1 MSNHPHDQIPFLSEV
16 KTVLP
21 EWIDYNGHLNMAY
34 YNVLFDTGADE
45 AFAEM
50 GFGPDYA
57 SSRQMTT
64 YSADFRLRYLRE
76 IHEGDRVRVGFQ
88 LLDSTD
94 KSFHFCQWLL
104 HEDGWLS
111 ATGEG
116 VGLHI
121 DMSGPKVAP
130 YPADVAEK
138 VAAMK
143 AAHAA
148 FPKPDFVGL
157 PLGLRRG

>member
-1 MSNHPHDQIPFLSEV
+1 MSNQSHNQIPFLSSV

-57 SSRQMTT
+57 ATRKMTT

-76 IHEGDRVRVGFQ
+76 VHEGDRVRVGFQ
-88 LLDSTD
+88 LLDTTN

-116 VGLHI
+116 VGLHV
-121 DMSGPKVAP
+121 DMTGPNVAP
-130 YPADVAEK
+130 YPADVAAKVEK
-138 VAAMK
+138 MRADHAKFAA
-143 AAHAA
+143 
-148 FPKPDFVGL
+148 PDFVGL

>member
-1 MSNHPHDQIPFLSEV
+1 MSNQSHNQIPFLSSV

-57 SSRQMTT
+57 ATRKMTT

-76 IHEGDRVRVGFQ
+76 IHEGDRVRVGFH
-88 LLDSTD
+88 LLDTTN

-116 VGLHI
+116 VGLHV
-121 DMSGPKVAP
+121 DMTGPNVAP
-130 YPADVAEK
+130 YPADVAAKVEK
-138 VAAMK
+138 MRADHAKFAA
-143 AAHAA
+143 
-148 FPKPDFVGL
+148 PDFVGL